1 MKKIPHPVHIILA
14 LAGILAGAHVTLGN
28 EVRTPRDVS
37 NPTAPALGMAEY
49 PAGFDGHRL

>member
-28 EVRTPRDVS
+28 EVRTPREVS
-37 NPTAPALGMAEY
+37 NPTAPALGMADY